1 MTGCQMA
8 IVSWSNAARIRWRA
22 GTSVASSQWPRRRFW
37 TKPCPVARVRAD
49 RWRFRPRIGRSR
61 ASAARDLLRPGCS
74 HSARRY
80 AGLRGPVRRGSADRP
95 GAVGGDLGRDRAGA
109 QRPGEEPP
117 GGGQVAPLGQQRVND
132 LAVLADRP
140 VQIRPPPSDLDIRLI
155 GEPPVTGNVAARP
168 TLLAWHRRLA
178 ARKQHQQAAPA
189 RPPGDCPE
197 YRPAHYPPGAREPAR
212 RRDGPARRQ
221 FLHAQAA
228 GILAADFLHATLCR

>member
-1 MTGCQMA
+1 MLRG
-8 IVSWSNAARIRWRA
+8 SGGGRGRRWRVHSGRGGGSGRRPARRPGSARTGSVSGRAPA
-22 GTSVASSQWPRRRFW
+22 G
-37 TKPCPVARVRAD
+37 
-49 RWRFRPRIGRSR
+49 GGL
-61 ASAARDLLRPGCS
+61 SAARDLLRPGCS

-80 AGLRGPVRRGSADRP
+80 AGLRGSVRRGSADRP

-109 QRPGEEPP
+109 QRPSEEPP
-117 GGGQVAPLGQQRVND
+117 GGGQVALLGQQRVND
-132 LAVLADRP
+132 PAVLVDRP

-212 RRDGPARRQ
+212 RRDGPAWRQ